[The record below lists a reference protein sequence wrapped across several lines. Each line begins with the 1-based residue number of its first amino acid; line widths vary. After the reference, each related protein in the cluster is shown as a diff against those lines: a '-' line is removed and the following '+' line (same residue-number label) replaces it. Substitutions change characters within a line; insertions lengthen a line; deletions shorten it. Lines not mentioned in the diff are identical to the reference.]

1 MYPEWVA
8 DAGEPIAG
16 RVAAAGARTVAA
28 GTARLFAA
36 WSEGS
41 PVPQAA
47 DQRCEG
53 VADFAA
59 RRARVA
65 QAVMFTSGATAEFMA
80 KHQDDDRYGDLHE
93 LGEPQEAI
101 YDGANTYLRV
111 GGNWTGFF
119 LGDPGGPRG
128 VNDPLWPLD
137 ALFGARDAVEIG
149 ADPVRG
155 VSATHYRVTIDLA
168 RADAALP
175 AGVMVPAG
183 PYRRL
188 SQIPAE
194 VWLDADG
201 LARRIA
207 VMTDPTAGDDGT
219 PMWSIVELQDF
230 GVLADI
236 TPPDRG
242 EVVSPRDAYSQAD
255 GLGAVC
261 VPPMPD
267 RVDFHDVLVL
277 VDAVDDPVG
286 PASC

>member
-1 MYPEWVA
+1 MPLNWRTYPGWVT
-8 DAGEPIAG
+8 GEPIAG

-53 VADFAA
+53 IADFAA

-65 QAVMFTSGATAEFMA
+65 QAVMFTSGVTAEFMA

-111 GGNWTGFF
+111 GGSWTGFF

-137 ALFGARDAVEIG
+137 ALFGVRDAVEIG
-149 ADPVRG
+149 AESVRG
-155 VSATHYRVTIDLA
+155 VAATHYRLTIDLA

-175 AGVMVPAG
+175 TGVTVPDG

-207 VMTDPTAGDDGT
+207 VMTDPTAGDGST
-219 PMWSIVELQDF
+219 PMWSIVELWDF

-236 TPPDRG
+236 TPPGPG
-242 EVVSPRDAYSQAD
+242 EVLSPRDAYSEAD
-255 GLGAVC
+255 G
-261 VPPMPD
+261 
-267 RVDFHDVLVL
+267 
-277 VDAVDDPVG
+277 
-286 PASC
+286 

>member
-1 MYPEWVA
+1 MPE
-8 DAGEPIAG
+8 
-16 RVAAAGARTVAA
+16 
-28 GTARLFAA
+28 
-36 WSEGS
+36 
-41 PVPQAA
+41 AA

-53 VADFAA
+53 IADFAA

-65 QAVMFTSGATAEFMA
+65 QAVIFTSGFTAKFIAE
-80 KHQDDDRYGDLHE
+80 HQDDDPDGDLHE

-101 YDGANTYLRV
+101 YDGANTYMRV

-149 ADPVRG
+149 TESVRG
-155 VSATHYRVTIDLA
+155 VSATHYRLTIDLA

-175 AGVMVPAG
+175 AGVTVPAG

-207 VMTDPTAGDDGT
+207 VMSDPTAGDGGT
-219 PMWSIVELQDF
+219 PMWSILELWDF

-236 TPPDRG
+236 TPPAPG
-242 EVVSPRDAYSQAD
+242 EVVSPRDAYSEAD
-255 GLGAVC
+255 GLGLHPRRRRRPRRREPRSVRRKELQY
-261 VPPMPD
+261 PG
-267 RVDFHDVLVL
+267 RVLALRSETRLPTGRRATDSR
-277 VDAVDDPVG
+277 AM
-286 PASC
+286 